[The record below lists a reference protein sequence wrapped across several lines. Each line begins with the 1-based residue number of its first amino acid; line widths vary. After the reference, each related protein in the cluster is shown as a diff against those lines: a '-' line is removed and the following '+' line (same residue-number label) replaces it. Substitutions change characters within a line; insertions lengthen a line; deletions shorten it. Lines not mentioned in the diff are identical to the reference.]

1 MSNFLFYNI
10 LKTTIISSFGICI
23 LMFLKVFIFKRFSK
37 KFNYYIWLIIVFR
50 MLLFMFNYS
59 VDFFVE
65 TPQKYF
71 LINNV
76 SNLNN
81 NFKEK
86 INVSFFILLILS
98 VGTILFL
105 YNAITKYFK
114 FKNLVIDTSFEV
126 KNESIN
132 NIYYNLLSELNIK
145 KTITLRYTEELES
158 PAGIGL
164 FKSYILLPSALQYD
178 INDIHWILKHE
189 LIHFKH
195 KDILIKFLVIFTKS
209 LYWFNPLVYIM
220 SKKIATDCELCCDE
234 SVINNCSIKDKK
246 SYGRTLLKSI
256 ELLHNTNV
264 ALLTTEFNKSD
275 LEVRLENIINDKGRS
290 GIALGILILIITS
303 ISFLEINVLETI
315 QTKIYNE
322 NKSNAEL
329 DGFKFA
335 ETIDYTYETAPEKY
349 RKMYEETCEVL
360 GENPKK
366 SDKIEVS
373 TKSNTLIK

>member
-1 MSNFLFYNI
+1 
-10 LKTTIISSFGICI
+10 
-23 LMFLKVFIFKRFSK
+23 
-37 KFNYYIWLIIVFR
+37 
-50 MLLFMFNYS
+50 MFNYS

-71 LINNV
+71 LIDSV
-76 SNLNN
+76 SNFNN

-86 INVSFFILLILS
+86 INISFFILFLS
-98 VGTILFL
+98 AGTILFL
-105 YNAITKYFK
+105 YNVLTKYFK
-114 FKNLVIDTSFEV
+114 FKNLVVDTSFEV
-126 KNESIN
+126 KNENIN

-158 PAGIGL
+158 PSGIGL
-164 FKSYILLPSALQYD
+164 FKSYILLPAALQYD
-178 INDIHWILKHE
+178 INDIYWILKHE

-220 SKKIATDCELCCDE
+220 SKKVATDCELCCDE
-234 SVINNCSIKDKK
+234 SVIKNCSIKDKK
-246 SYGRTLLKSI
+246 AYGMTLLKSI
-256 ELLHNTNV
+256 ELINNTNT
-264 ALLTTEFNKSD
+264 AMLTTEFNKSD
-275 LEVRLENIINDKGRS
+275 LEIRLENIISKNGKN
-290 GIALGILILIITS
+290 GIVLGMLIFIITS
-303 ISFLEINVLETI
+303 TSFLEINVLETI

-322 NKSNAEL
+322 NKSNTEP

-349 RKMYEETCEVL
+349 KKMYEETCKIL
-360 GENPKK
+360 GETPKK

-373 TKSNTLIK
+373 TKSDKLIK

>member
-1 MSNFLFYNI
+1 MLI
-10 LKTTIISSFGICI
+10 L
-23 LMFLKVFIFKRFSK
+23 LKVFIFKRFSK
-37 KFNYYIWLIIVFR
+37 KFNYYIWLIIIFR
-50 MLLFMFNYS
+50 MLFFMFNYS
-59 VDFFVE
+59 VDFFVD
-65 TPQKYF
+65 TPQKHF

-81 NFKEK
+81 NIKEK
-86 INVSFFILLILS
+86 INVSSFILLILS
-98 VGTILFL
+98 AGTILSL
-105 YNAITKYFK
+105 YNVLSKYFK

-164 FKSYILLPSALQYD
+164 FKSYILLPSLQYD
-178 INDIHWILKHE
+178 INDVYWILKHE

-209 LYWFNPLVYIM
+209 LYWFNPLIYIM
-220 SKKIATDCELCCDE
+220 SKIISRDCELCCDE
-234 SVINNCSIKDKK
+234 SVVNNCSTKDKK
-246 SYGRTLLKSI
+246 AYGMTLLKSI
-256 ELLHNTNV
+256 ELLNNTNV

-275 LEVRLENIINDKGRS
+275 LEIRLENIIKIKGRN
-290 GIALGILILIITS
+290 GIILGILIFIITS
-303 ISFLEINVLETI
+303 TTFLEINVLETI
-315 QTKIYNE
+315 QTKMQNE
-322 NKSNAEL
+322 NKSNTEH

-349 RKMYEETCEVL
+349 RKMYEETCKVL
-360 GENPKK
+360 GEIPKK

-373 TKSNTLIK
+373 TKSDELIK

>member
-178 INDIHWILKHE
+178 INDIYWILKHE

-195 KDILIKFLVIFTKS
+195 KDVLIKFLVIFTKS
-209 LYWFNPLVYIM
+209 LYWFNPFIYIM

-234 SVINNCSIKDKK
+234 SVTKNCSIKDKK
-246 SYGRTLLKSI
+246 AYGRTLLKSI
-256 ELLHNTNV
+256 ELLNNTNV

-275 LEVRLENIINDKGRS
+275 LEIRLENIINDKGRN
-290 GIALGILILIITS
+290 GIVLGVLIFIITS
-303 ISFLEINVLETI
+303 TSFLEINVLETI

-349 RKMYEETCEVL
+349 RKMYEETCKVL
-360 GENPKK
+360 GEIPKK

-373 TKSNTLIK
+373 TKSGELIK

>member
-1 MSNFLFYNI
+1 MFYNI
-10 LKTTIISSFGICI
+10 LKTTIISSFYICI
-23 LMFLKVFIFKRFSK
+23 LMFLKVSIFKRFSK
-37 KFNYYIWLIIVFR
+37 KFNYYIWLIIIFR
-50 MLLFMFNYS
+50 MLFFMFNYS

-71 LINNV
+71 LIDSV
-76 SNLNN
+76 SNFNN

-86 INVSFFILLILS
+86 INISFFILFLS
-98 VGTILFL
+98 AGTILFL
-105 YNAITKYFK
+105 YNVLTKYFK
-114 FKNLVIDTSFEV
+114 FKNLVVDTSFEV
-126 KNESIN
+126 KNENIN

-158 PAGIGL
+158 PSGIGL
-164 FKSYILLPSALQYD
+164 FKSYILLPAALQYD
-178 INDIHWILKHE
+178 INDIYWILKHE

-220 SKKIATDCELCCDE
+220 SKKVATDCELCCDE
-234 SVINNCSIKDKK
+234 SVIKNCSIKDKK
-246 SYGRTLLKSI
+246 AYGMTLLKSI
-256 ELLHNTNV
+256 ELINNTNT
-264 ALLTTEFNKSD
+264 AMLTTEFNKSD
-275 LEVRLENIINDKGRS
+275 LEIRLENIISKNGKN
-290 GIALGILILIITS
+290 GIVLGMLIFIITS
-303 ISFLEINVLETI
+303 TSFLEINVLETI

-322 NKSNAEL
+322 NKSNTEP

-349 RKMYEETCEVL
+349 KKMYEETCKIL
-360 GENPKK
+360 GETPKK

-373 TKSNTLIK
+373 TKSDKLIK